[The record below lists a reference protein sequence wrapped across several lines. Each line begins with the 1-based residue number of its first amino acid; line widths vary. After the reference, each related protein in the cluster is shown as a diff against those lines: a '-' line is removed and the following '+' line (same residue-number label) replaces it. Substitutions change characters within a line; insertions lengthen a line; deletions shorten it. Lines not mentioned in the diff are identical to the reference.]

1 MKEGRKELATVLCGN
16 THNLHISPNSGGF
29 CIPEPGKVEPVYTGV
44 TAHEQK
50 GADSGEAR
58 SSDYSDVHREPARMI
73 RKRQKKLKDGGKGI
87 KADDSAHQEKNGLGS
102 SGLKRSRGDL
112 GEALVLQMCWTC
124 CSCLYRMKTM
134 EPLAQSVSP
143 KQKTSGSNSNAP
155 YNVCLVLSR

>member
-1 MKEGRKELATVLCGN
+1 MKEGRKELATVHCGN

-73 RKRQKKLKDGGKGI
+73 RKRQKKLNDGGKGI
-87 KADDSAHQEKNGLGS
+87 KADDSAHQEKNGFGS
-102 SGLKRSRGDL
+102 SGLK
-112 GEALVLQMCWTC
+112 
-124 CSCLYRMKTM
+124 K
-134 EPLAQSVSP
+134 
-143 KQKTSGSNSNAP
+143 SGGGTWGRRWSYQCVGPAAHA
-155 YNVCLVLSR
+155 CTG